1 MCKGYPGP
9 IQDINI
15 LYQHEVPL
23 FPRAINLL
31 KGIFGKKRRS
41 KSIVCLICSS
51 QLVIDG
57 KHISVNSKALEV
69 SKGFF
74 NFGELATA
82 FAYTYI
88 LSILGE

>member
-31 KGIFGKKRRS
+31 KGIFGNKGKS
-41 KSIVCLICSS
+41 KIIVCLICRS

-57 KHISVNSKALEV
+57 KHVSFNSKALEV
-69 SKGFF
+69 NKGFF
-74 NFGELATA
+74 
-82 FAYTYI
+82 
-88 LSILGE
+88 SILGKGTTAFVL

>member
-23 FPRAINLL
+23 FPRAINLS
-31 KGIFGKKRRS
+31 KGIFGKKGKS
-41 KSIVCLICSS
+41 KSILCLICNS

-69 SKGFF
+69 NKGFF
-74 NFGELATA
+74 QFWGSGQQPSP
-82 FAYTYI
+82 I
-88 LSILGE
+88 LIFYQS

>member
-31 KGIFGKKRRS
+31 KGIFGKKEEA
-41 KSIVCLICSS
+41 
-51 QLVIDG
+51 
-57 KHISVNSKALEV
+57 KALY
-69 SKGFF
+69 
-74 NFGELATA
+74 A
-82 FAYTYI
+82 
-88 LSILGE
+88 

>member
-31 KGIFGKKRRS
+31 KGIFGKKGKS
-41 KSIVCLICSS
+41 KSIVCLICSL
-51 QLVIDG
+51 QLVLDG
-57 KHISVNSKALEV
+57 KNISVNSKALEV
-69 SKGFF
+69 FSILG
-74 NFGELATA
+74 NGTTA
-82 FAYTYI
+82 FAYTNI
-88 LSILGE
+88 LSILVE

>member
-23 FPRAINLL
+23 FPRAINLS
-31 KGIFGKKRRS
+31 KGIFGKKGKS
-41 KSIVCLICSS
+41 KSILCLICSS

-69 SKGFF
+69 NKGFF
-74 NFGELATA
+74 QF
-82 FAYTYI
+82 
-88 LSILGE
+88 LGKGQQPSHIIIFYQS